1 MGDTVVQR
9 WRKYGKDRLYVNSDD
24 GTRIGWHDVLA
35 SDDHVEVPGQEVD
48 YRAAV
53 ARWRADVGI
62 ADGTVTASE
71 QATGSPADD
80 SEALVVIEDA
90 VVVPIALPESSVA
103 TEPEW
108 EDLAHRRAG
117 SMAREQALA
126 LKQAAPVRTFVARV
140 LGVHTDERAWRI
152 GADGEEKVAARLAK
166 LAKKD
171 PRWTFLHA
179 IPVGENGSDI
189 DHLVVGPGGVFTLN
203 AKHHP
208 GARIW
213 IRGNGFRVNGTQV
226 PYVRNSRH
234 EAERAS
240 RYLSA
245 ACGFPVAVAGII
257 VPVGAE
263 SITIKEPPADVLVV
277 NRMAL
282 TDWLRRRPSILD
294 EATIAGVFEA
304 ARRSTTWRQKS

>member
-1 MGDTVVQR
+1 MGETVVER
-9 WRKYGKDRLYVNSDD
+9 WRKYGKDRLYVNAGD
-24 GTRIGWHDVLA
+24 GTRVGWHDVLTGE
-35 SDDHVEVPGQEVD
+35 DHVEMPGQED
-48 YRAAV
+48 DCRAAV
-53 ARWRADVGI
+53 ARWRADGGM
-62 ADGTVTASE
+62 AGGSATARE
-71 QATGSPADD
+71 PVAKHPADD
-80 SEALVVIEDA
+80 AEVVIVIDDAA
-90 VVVPIALPESSVA
+90 VVPAVDSESSPA

-108 EDLAHRRAG
+108 EDLAERRAG

-203 AKHHP
+203 SKHHP

-213 IRGNGFRVNGTQV
+213 IRGNAFRVNGTQV
-226 PYVRNSRH
+226 PYVRNIPDRSRWH
-234 EAERAS
+234 HRPG
-240 RYLSA
+240 RCRLDHDQ
-245 ACGFPVAVAGII
+245 GTAG
-257 VPVGAE
+257 
-263 SITIKEPPADVLVV
+263 
-277 NRMAL
+277 
-282 TDWLRRRPSILD
+282 
-294 EATIAGVFEA
+294 
-304 ARRSTTWRQKS
+304 